1 MVFEYVSV
9 CHSSNSQKCYET
21 LFQPLVYCK
30 FVFRSLE
37 LLVFRCWLFLQKAP
51 SSMFDRDLKRVS
63 SSILGLELTGQ
74 PTHREKFL
82 FQLILNSM
90 FQTPEITCE
99 NQATCF
105 KIPKGCTSSKDCNL
119 LVNYKHN
126 MANSAFNITIA
137 SKEEWGAFSQVPD
150 IKADKMVSME

>member
-1 MVFEYVSV
+1 
-9 CHSSNSQKCYET
+9 
-21 LFQPLVYCK
+21 
-30 FVFRSLE
+30 
-37 LLVFRCWLFLQKAP
+37 
-51 SSMFDRDLKRVS
+51 
-63 SSILGLELTGQ
+63 
-74 PTHREKFL
+74 
-82 FQLILNSM
+82 M

-105 KIPKGCTSSKDCNL
+105 KIPEGCTSSKDCNL